1 VRAGVGAR
9 VLGAVGDVLISAG
22 AVVLLFCVY
31 QLWWTNV
38 AAAEARSSAISD
50 LRSSW
55 ASPTAPDYGVPVPSA
70 SASADSSTLATPGA
84 SPSATPST
92 DPRPPKGTPFALI
105 RIPRL
110 GAGWQ
115 QPIVEGVDAAQLHE
129 GIGHYVGTAMPGGR
143 GNLALAGHRAT
154 NGEPFRNLDRMRPGD
169 TVVVMTR
176 DTTYTYVVDRPWFL
190 VQPTAVQVIAPVPGK
205 PGVHATERK
214 MTLTTCN
221 PRWASTQRL
230 IVDLTLRSAVKR
242 G

>member
-1 VRAGVGAR
+1 MRGSTRALTV
-9 VLGAVGDVLISAG
+9 VGDLLMTAG
-22 AVVLLFCVY
+22 AVVLLFVVY

-38 AAAEARSSAISD
+38 AAAQARSSAISD

-70 SASADSSTLATPGA
+70 SASAAPSA
-84 SPSATPST
+84 SPTPS
-92 DPRPPKGTPFALI
+92 PAVRPPKGTPLALI

-110 GAGWQ
+110 GKDWA
-115 QPIVEGVDAAQLHE
+115 QPIVEGVDAEQLHE
-129 GIGHYVGTAMPGGR
+129 GIGHYVGTALPGGR

-169 TVVVMTR
+169 TVVVITR
-176 DTTYTYVVDRPWFL
+176 DTTYTYVVDKPWFL
-190 VQPTAVQVIAPVPGK
+190 VQPTAVEVIAPVPGK
-205 PGVHATERK
+205 PGAHATERK